1 MFLAFIM
8 RSGDGEFNRL
18 FTIPRFFYLYIMEYS
33 DLVYGN
39 ITSDSVKFLN
49 ADNVFTAFFDRYSN
63 RSYPSYFDSTEEI
76 SYMLKTIES
85 YKQKRIGI
93 K

>member
-1 MFLAFIM
+1 M

-18 FTIPRFFYLYIMEYS
+18 FTIPLFFYLYIMEYS

-85 YKQKRIGI
+85 YKQKKNWNKI
-93 K
+93 KQFI